1 VNRSDSHTTPR
12 PTWRGWLHAWAFVVS
27 LATGT
32 VLVALAD
39 GSTAR
44 WATAVYAATVS
55 LLFGTSA
62 LYHRVTWSPRM
73 HVVMKRLDHSMI
85 FVFIAGTYTPFSL
98 LVLPTRTAWILLGFA
113 WGAALIGITIRMAWL
128 RSPRWLNVPLYA
140 GVGWIA
146 LVILPDLLRHGGVT
160 LFLLLLAGGLLYSVG
175 AVVYALRRPDPVPAV
190 FGYHEVFHACT
201 LVAAVCHYV
210 AVWFALYGGAPTT

>member
-1 VNRSDSHTTPR
+1 
-12 PTWRGWLHAWAFVVS
+12 
-27 LATGT
+27 
-32 VLVALAD
+32 
-39 GSTAR
+39 
-44 WATAVYAATVS
+44 
-55 LLFGTSA
+55 
-62 LYHRVTWSPRM
+62 M

-210 AVWFALYGGAPTT
+210 AVWFALYGGTPTT